1 MAFKLAEAYV
11 QLSSRGMGTVGR
23 ALGTIKSKL
32 TALINP
38 ATMVASAMASIG
50 TGLTIKSMI
59 ELAVRAEN
67 LAVSFEVLLGSAEK
81 AKQMMAE
88 INEFAARTPF
98 EQGELAGVT
107 KQLLTYGVAQ
117 KDIIPTMQKLG
128 DMAALSGVQ
137 LNELA
142 SIFGKSKGT
151 GLLMTDTLD
160 MFLDRGIPLGRELA
174 KIFGVAETEIRKM
187 APTGKIT
194 FAILQEALA
203 NLTGEGGQFYDGMR
217 KLSGTTGGLWSTFT
231 GNLKMA
237 LGKIGAKMIEA
248 FDLKKIITNMGK
260 FATEFWPSYGGKIT
274 RALREIGNTVKNLFP
289 VGKITRALREIGNT
303 VKNLFPVVK
312 DLGVLFA
319 HGASVIARALKVI
332 HSALG
337 NVGTALT
344 LLTALLWANPFR
356 AIVGGII
363 LAVGW
368 LERFRKESSQVSHVL
383 ATKARKEDALR
394 QKDKE
399 RLARLQQL
407 ASKQKLS
414 NAETAEANSL
424 IQTLSGRYDN
434 LKLSIND
441 ATGAI
446 EGMAQAHRDMA
457 AAQKEAKITELRGLL
472 AETQANQ
479 SALLAEQKELYS
491 VKSGL
496 AHTLTGAAAGAA
508 LGASKAGLAGAAI
521 GGAIGI
527 GGGSLYQEQ
536 KGQAIEEDLAAQRR
550 ESQRLFSVLKAILT
564 MPKTPGGTPLPT
576 GAPGGAPGA
585 LPTATAAG
593 KGKFGMTSLAGLAD
607 QMQNEAVNRLAERT
621 AAATERTAVAV
632 EQIAGRTETAQT
644 SEAPVPAFQ

>member
-11 QLSSRGMGTVGR
+11 QLSSRGMGTVAR

-174 KIFGVAETEIRKM
+174 KIFGVAETEVRKM

-194 FAILQEALA
+194 FAILQEALE

-260 FATEFWPSYGGKIT
+260 FATEFWPSYG
-274 RALREIGNTVKNLFP
+274 
-289 VGKITRALREIGNT
+289 GKITRALREIGNT

-576 GAPGGAPGA
+576 GAPGGEPGA
-585 LPTATAAG
+585 LPTATTAG